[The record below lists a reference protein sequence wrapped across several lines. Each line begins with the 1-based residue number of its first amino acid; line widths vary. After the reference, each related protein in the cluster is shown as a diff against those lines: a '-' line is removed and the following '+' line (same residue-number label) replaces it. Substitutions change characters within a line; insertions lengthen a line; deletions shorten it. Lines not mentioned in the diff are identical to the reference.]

1 MSWQNLWL
9 QEKVK
14 MKIFS
19 EIPSSPPKTPT
30 LDKVNLPKDIKNLT
44 SIELKALADDVRA
57 HMLYCVG
64 QSGGHLGGGLG
75 VVELTVVLHHLY
87 DTPDD
92 KIIWDVGHQAYP
104 HKILTGRKDKLTSIR
119 HKDGLAPF
127 PNREESSYDAFGVGH
142 SSTSISAALGMAIAN
157 NDTNKKVVAVI
168 GDGAMTAGMA
178 FEGLAHAGHIKP
190 NMLIILNDNDMSISE
205 NVGGLNNYFSR
216 IWASK
221 VYKGIR
227 KSGKSFLENL
237 PQAHHIARKVETQM
251 KAMVAPGSIFE
262 ELGLNYIGPID
273 GHDIAE
279 LMTVIGNLRDFEG
292 PQFLHVITK
301 KGAGLDPAEADR
313 IGFHAIGKIK
323 PLDAINKKNGPKY
336 QDVFGQWIVDMAKVD
351 QDLIAITPAMREG
364 SGLVSFSKEFPER
377 FFDVAIA
384 EQHAVTLAAGMACEQ
399 KKPIVAIYSTF
410 LQRAYDQLIHDV
422 ALQNLNVLF
431 AIDRAGLVG
440 EDGPTHSGN
449 YDLTYLRCIPNM
461 VIAVPAD
468 ENETRKL
475 LTTAF
480 MHKGPA
486 AVRYPRGGGVN
497 SSIEPELSPVQIGKG
512 RVINNQASD
521 ILVLNFGAL
530 IGTAEEVAQELKAT
544 LLDMRFVKP
553 LDKELMDEHSKKKS
567 LIVTIE
573 DGVMTGGA
581 GSAVNEWIQENNMKQ
596 KIIICG
602 IPDKFIEHAS
612 REEMLEMAGLDKKGI
627 LSKVKNYL
635 S

>member
-1 MSWQNLWL
+1 
-9 QEKVK
+9 

-19 EIPSSPPKTPT
+19 EIPSTLPKTPI
-30 LDKVNLPKDIKNLT
+30 LDKVNTPEDIKGLT
-44 SIELKALADDVRA
+44 SPELKSLADDVRA
-57 HMLYCVG
+57 HMLYSVG

-75 VVELTVVLHHLY
+75 VVELTVVLHYLY
-87 DTPDD
+87 NTPDD

-104 HKILTGRKDKLTSIR
+104 HKILTGRKDTLSSIR
-119 HKDGLAPF
+119 QKNGLAPF
-127 PNREESSYDAFGVGH
+127 PNREESPYDAFGVGH

-157 NDTNKKVVAVI
+157 SNTDKKVVAVI

-178 FEGLAHAGHIKP
+178 FEGLAHTGHIKP
-190 NMLIILNDNDMSISE
+190 NILIILNDNDMSISE

-273 GHDIAE
+273 GHDINE
-279 LMTVIGNLRDFEG
+279 LTKVISNLKDFEG

-323 PLDAINKKNGPKY
+323 PLDSTNKKLGPKY
-336 QDVFGQWIVDMAKVD
+336 QDVFGQWIVDMAKENN
-351 QDLIAITPAMREG
+351 DLIAITPAMREG
-364 SGLVSFSKEFPER
+364 SGLVNFSKEFPDR

-384 EQHAVTLAAGMACEQ
+384 EQHAVTLAAGLACEE
-399 KKPIVAIYSTF
+399 KKPVVAIYSTF

-422 ALQNLNVLF
+422 ALQNLDVLF

-449 YDLTYLRCIPNM
+449 YDLAYLRCIPNM
-461 VIAVPAD
+461 LIAVPAD

-480 MHKGPA
+480 HYKGPA
-486 AVRYPRGGGVN
+486 AVRYPRGGGIN
-497 SSIEPELSPVQIGKG
+497 TPIELELNAVEIGKG
-512 RVINNQASD
+512 RLINEGQSD
-521 ILVLNFGAL
+521 ILIMNFGAL
-530 IGTAEEVAQELKAT
+530 IETAHEVAQKLDAT

-553 LDKELMDEHSKKKS
+553 LDRELMTEHCSGKNT
-567 LIVTIE
+567 IITIE
-573 DGVMTGGA
+573 DGAMSGGA
-581 GSAVNEWIQENNMKQ
+581 GSAVSEWAHENKLKQ
-596 KIIICG
+596 QIIICG
-602 IPDKFIEHAS
+602 IPDEFVNHAS
-612 REEMLEMAGLDKKGI
+612 REEMLEMTGLDAKGI
-627 LSKVKNYL
+627 LAKVEGYL

>member
-1 MSWQNLWL
+1 
-9 QEKVK
+9 

-19 EIPSSPPKTPT
+19 EIPTSSPKTPV
-30 LDKVNLPKDIKNLT
+30 LDKVNLPEDIKNLT
-44 SIELKALADDVRA
+44 PIELKALADDVRA
-57 HMLYCVG
+57 HMLYSVG

-75 VVELTVVLHHLY
+75 VVELTVVLQYLY

-104 HKILTGRKDKLTSIR
+104 HKILTGRKDNLTSIR

-127 PNREESSYDAFGVGH
+127 PNREESPYDAFGVGH

-157 NDTNKKVVAVI
+157 INTNKKVVAVI

-273 GHDIAE
+273 GHDINE
-279 LMTVIGNLRDFEG
+279 LITVIGNLKDFEG

-323 PLDAINKKNGPKY
+323 PLDASNKTNGPKY
-336 QDVFGQWIVDMAKVD
+336 QDVFGQWIVDMANEEKE
-351 QDLIAITPAMREG
+351 LMAITPAMREG
-364 SGLVSFSKEFPER
+364 SGLVNFSREFPER

-384 EQHAVTLAAGMACEQ
+384 EQHAVTLAAGMACEE
-399 KKPIVAIYSTF
+399 KKPVVAIYSTF

-449 YDLTYLRCIPNM
+449 YDLVYLRCIPNM
-461 VIAVPAD
+461 IVAVPAD
-468 ENETRKL
+468 ENEARKL

-480 MHKGPA
+480 LHNGPA
-486 AVRYPRGGGVN
+486 AVRYPRGGGIN
-497 SSIEPELSPVQIGKG
+497 SSIELELNPVKIGKG
-512 RVINNQASD
+512 RVINIQESD

-530 IGTAEEVAQELKAT
+530 IETAEEVAQELNAT

-553 LDKELMDEHSKKKS
+553 LDEELITEHSHDKKV
-567 LIVTIE
+567 IITIE
-573 DGVMTGGA
+573 DGAISGGA
-581 GSAVNEWIQENNMKQ
+581 GSAVSEWAQGNKMKHQ
-596 KIIICG
+596 IIMCG
-602 IPDKFIEHAS
+602 IPDEFIEHAS
-612 REEMLEMAGLDKKGI
+612 RAEMLEMTGLDKKGI
-627 LSKVKNYL
+627 LTKIKDSL

>member
-1 MSWQNLWL
+1 
-9 QEKVK
+9 

-19 EIPSSPPKTPT
+19 EIPSSPPQTLV

-44 SIELKALADDVRA
+44 SVELKSLADDVRA
-57 HMLYCVG
+57 HMLYSVG

-75 VVELTVVLHHLY
+75 VVELTVVLHYLY
-87 DTPDD
+87 NTPND
-92 KIIWDVGHQAYP
+92 KIVWDVGHQAYP
-104 HKILTGRKDKLTSIR
+104 HKILTGRKDTLTSIR

-127 PNREESSYDAFGVGH
+127 PNREESEYDAFGVGH

-178 FEGLAHAGHIKP
+178 FEGLAHAGHVKP
-190 NMLIILNDNDMSISE
+190 DMLIILNDNDMSISE

-273 GHDIAE
+273 GHDINE
-279 LMTVIGNLRDFEG
+279 LMKVIGNLKDFEG

-323 PLDAINKKNGPKY
+323 PLDATNKKHAPKY
-336 QDVFGQWIVDMAKVD
+336 QDVFGQWIVDMATKD

-364 SGLVSFSKEFPER
+364 SGLVNFSKEFPER

-384 EQHAVTLAAGMACEQ
+384 EQHAVTLAAGMACEE
-399 KKPIVAIYSTF
+399 KKPVVAIYSTF

-461 VIAVPAD
+461 MIAVPAD

-480 MHKGPA
+480 MHHGPA
-486 AVRYPRGGGVN
+486 AVRYPRGGGIN
-497 SSIEPELSPVQIGKG
+497 STIELELNPVEVGKG
-512 RVINNQASD
+512 RVISEQESD
-521 ILVLNFGAL
+521 MLVMNFGAL
-530 IGTAEEVAQELKAT
+530 IGTCRSSCTRTKCYFIGYA
-544 LLDMRFVKP
+544 
-553 LDKELMDEHSKKKS
+553 
-567 LIVTIE
+567 
-573 DGVMTGGA
+573 
-581 GSAVNEWIQENNMKQ
+581 
-596 KIIICG
+596 IC
-602 IPDKFIEHAS
+602 
-612 REEMLEMAGLDKKGI
+612 
-627 LSKVKNYL
+627 
-635 S
+635 

>member
-1 MSWQNLWL
+1 
-9 QEKVK
+9 
-14 MKIFS
+14 MKIFTS
-19 EIPSSPPKTPT
+19 IPSDIPETPT
-30 LDKVNLPKDIKNLT
+30 LDKIDVPCDIKNLS
-44 SIELKALADDVRA
+44 SIQLQSLADDVRA
-57 HMLYCVG
+57 HLLYSVG

-75 VVELTVVLHHLY
+75 VIELTVALHYLY
-87 DTPDD
+87 NAPED
-92 KIIWDVGHQAYP
+92 KIVWDVGHQAYP
-104 HKILTGRKDKLTSIR
+104 HKILTGRKNLLTSIR
-119 HKDGLAPF
+119 QKDGLAPF
-127 PNREESSYDAFGVGH
+127 PNRSESPFDAFGVGH
-142 SSTSISAALGMAIAN
+142 SSTSISAALGMAIASQGS
-157 NDTNKKVVAVI
+157 DKKVVAVI

-221 VYKGIR
+221 LYKGIR

-273 GHDIAE
+273 GHNLNELIA
-279 LMTVIGNLRDFEG
+279 VIGNLKDFDG
-292 PQFLHVITK
+292 PQFLHIITK
-301 KGAGLDPAEADR
+301 KGAGLAEAEVDR
-313 IGFHAIGKIK
+313 IEFHAIGKVQ
-323 PLDAINKKNGPKY
+323 PLDQQAVTKSGPKY
-336 QDVFGQWIVDMAKVD
+336 QDVFGDWIVDMAKVD
-351 QDLIAITPAMREG
+351 PDLLAITPAMREG
-364 SGLVSFSKEFPER
+364 SGLVKFSQEFPER

-384 EQHAVTLAAGMACEQ
+384 EQHAVTLAAGMACEN
-399 KKPIVAIYSTF
+399 KKPVVAIYSTF

-461 VIAVPAD
+461 VIAVPSD
-468 ENETRKL
+468 EDETRKL
-475 LTTAF
+475 LTSAY
-480 MHKGPA
+480 HYQGPA
-486 AVRYPRGGGVN
+486 AVRYPRGAGRN
-497 SSIEPELSPVQIGKG
+497 ATISKELDSLPIGKG
-512 RVINNQASD
+512 RVINERD
-521 ILVLNFGAL
+521 GEVLIVNFGAL
-530 IGTAEEVAQELKAT
+530 IEIAEEVAIEQNAT

-553 LDKELMDEHSKKKS
+553 MDEELLAHHSKNKT

-573 DGVMTGGA
+573 DGAVAGGA
-581 GSAVNEWIQENNMKQ
+581 GSAVSEWSQHQAIKTPVL
-596 KIIICG
+596 ICG
-602 IPDKFIEHAS
+602 IPDAFIEHAT
-612 REEMLEMAGLDKKGI
+612 RTQMIKMAGLDAPSI
-627 LSKVKNYL
+627 LLKIKNYL

>member
-1 MSWQNLWL
+1 
-9 QEKVK
+9 

-19 EIPSSPPKTPT
+19 EIPSTLPKTPI
-30 LDKVNLPKDIKNLT
+30 LDKVNTPEDIKGLT
-44 SIELKALADDVRA
+44 SPELKSLADDVRA
-57 HMLYCVG
+57 NMLYSVG

-75 VVELTVVLHHLY
+75 VVELTVVLHYLY
-87 DTPDD
+87 NTPDD

-104 HKILTGRKDKLTSIR
+104 HKILTGRKDTLSSIR
-119 HKDGLAPF
+119 QKNGLAPF
-127 PNREESSYDAFGVGH
+127 PNREESPYDAFGVGH

-157 NDTNKKVVAVI
+157 SNTDKKVVAVI

-178 FEGLAHAGHIKP
+178 FEGLAHTGHIKP
-190 NMLIILNDNDMSISE
+190 NILIILNDNDMSISE

-221 VYKGIR
+221 IYKGIR

-273 GHDIAE
+273 GHDINE
-279 LMTVIGNLRDFEG
+279 LTKVISNLKDFEG

-323 PLDAINKKNGPKY
+323 PLDSTNKKLGPKY
-336 QDVFGQWIVDMAKVD
+336 QDVFGQWIVDMAKENN
-351 QDLIAITPAMREG
+351 DLIAITPAMREG
-364 SGLVSFSKEFPER
+364 SGLVNFSKEFPDR

-384 EQHAVTLAAGMACEQ
+384 EQHAVTLAAGLACEE
-399 KKPIVAIYSTF
+399 KKPVVAIYSTF

-422 ALQNLNVLF
+422 ALQNLDVLF

-449 YDLTYLRCIPNM
+449 YDLAYLRCIPNM
-461 VIAVPAD
+461 LIAVPAD

-480 MHKGPA
+480 HYKGPA
-486 AVRYPRGGGVN
+486 AVRYPRGGGIN
-497 SSIEPELSPVQIGKG
+497 TPIELELNAVEIGKG
-512 RVINNQASD
+512 RLIHEGQSE
-521 ILVLNFGAL
+521 ILIMNFGAL
-530 IGTAEEVAQELKAT
+530 IETAYEVAQKLDAT

-553 LDKELMDEHSKKKS
+553 LDRELMTEHCSGKNT
-567 LIVTIE
+567 IITIE
-573 DGVMTGGA
+573 DGAMSGGA
-581 GSAVNEWIQENNMKQ
+581 GSAVSEWAHENKLEQ
-596 KIIICG
+596 QIIICG
-602 IPDKFIEHAS
+602 IPDEFVNHAS
-612 REEMLEMAGLDKKGI
+612 REEMLEMTGLDAKGI
-627 LSKVKNYL
+627 LAKVEGYL